1 MGCALCVSSRRSD
14 SPGNV
19 VNGDPSSVS
28 SKKACEVLITM
39 KLEAYSLDASN
50 RLLLATL
57 FLNNHMFELSDP
69 WKTDCPIV
77 FASDAFC
84 SYTQYALKDIK
95 GINCR
100 FLQGPKTTPESVDK
114 IRVAIKS
121 KKRAAVFLLNYKK
134 DGSMFYNHFFITP
147 LNDND
152 QQCVLFLG
160 IQTSLKVITPQIE
173 AMAATEYLEALM
185 RQAPMVS

>member
-1 MGCALCVSSRRSD
+1 
-14 SPGNV
+14 
-19 VNGDPSSVS
+19 
-28 SKKACEVLITM
+28 
-39 KLEAYSLDASN
+39 
-50 RLLLATL
+50 
-57 FLNNHMFELSDP
+57 MFELSDP

>member
-1 MGCALCVSSRRSD
+1 
-14 SPGNV
+14 
-19 VNGDPSSVS
+19 
-28 SKKACEVLITM
+28 M